1 MNVVLIG
8 YRGSGKSTVGR
19 ALARRLG
26 WPYLDTDG
34 LAEARCGMSIRELYA
49 DRAEEGFRDI
59 EAAVIAEVAGLDE
72 HVIATGGGAVL
83 RDRNV
88 AALRRNGVVVYL
100 EAAPEVLWERIF
112 ADDTR
117 RHSRPEVNAARGL
130 SLVREELQAR
140 APVYRRAADCVIDT
154 TGRSVQDIVEL
165 IVGRLA
171 SPDPVAGRADR

>member
-26 WPYLDTDG
+26 WPYIDTDG

-59 EAAVIAEVAGLDE
+59 EAAVIAEVAGLDR
-72 HVIATGGGAVL
+72 HVISTGGGAVL
-83 RDRNV
+83 REENV
-88 AALRRNGVVVYL
+88 ANLRRNGMIFYL
-100 EAAPEVLWERIF
+100 HAAPEVLWQRIF

-117 RHSRPEVNAARGL
+117 RHSRPETNAARGL
-130 SLVREELQAR
+130 SLVREELSLRTPLYR
-140 APVYRRAADCVIDT
+140 AAADCIIDT
-154 TGRSVQDIVEL
+154 TDRSVEGIVAL
-165 IVGRLA
+165 IFGESA
-171 SPDPVAGRADR
+171 AHDPAARESAG